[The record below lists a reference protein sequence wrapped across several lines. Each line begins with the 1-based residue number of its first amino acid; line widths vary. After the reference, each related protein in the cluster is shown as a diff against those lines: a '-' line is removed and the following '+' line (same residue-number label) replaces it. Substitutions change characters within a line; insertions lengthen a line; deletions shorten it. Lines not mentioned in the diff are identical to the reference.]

1 MKYFEQK
8 EKVEL
13 IIAHVIHTLAHVIHC
28 AAIATVRL
36 YVVFD
41 NLVAIVCLDM

>member
-13 IIAHVIHTLAHVIHC
+13 IIAHVIHTLAHMIHC

-36 YVVFD
+36 YVLYD
-41 NLVAIVCLDM
+41 NFVAMVCLDV